1 MTLATLVFMQ
11 DRLGSNADPIHV
23 GISAISAHACRA
35 IMAATYSVPDRAGEA
50 MTPATSWYPI
60 GTSKSHV
67 YPGSK
72 MGYGPFNVLC
82 RVLLEL
88 YP

>member
-1 MTLATLVFMQ
+1 
-11 DRLGSNADPIHV
+11 
-23 GISAISAHACRA
+23 
-35 IMAATYSVPDRAGEA
+35 

-72 MGYGPFNVLC
+72 TGYRPFNVLC